1 MRRILAAMSGPAPD
15 PDQAR
20 AAMVANQLRARG
32 VTNERV
38 LAAMGAIPRELFV
51 PEDQRRSAYRDEALP
66 IEAGQTISQPV
77 MVAKMTE
84 HLDVEP
90 GDRILEIGTGS
101 GYQAAVLAW
110 LGAHVTSLERQTTL
124 IEAARARIDALAPAL
139 AGTVDIREADGS
151 LGDAAGAPWDGIVV
165 TAAAPSI
172 PDALREQLADGA
184 RLVIPVGP
192 RDRQLLIDRDPPWQR
207 VARPI
212 GRLLRLRPAHRR
224 RRLRRVSSGSRGP
237 DFGFVLTWLKRYWL
251 AVWFGVISAMR
262 LQVLITGRP
271 GFDAELYLAAT
282 RAWLAGAD
290 PWITIESQRF
300 AAPPPTLIPLAPIA
314 ILPETVGIA
323 LLIALSIAGA
333 VATVRLLRLPWWW
346 ILFPPFLDAA
356 WNGNPQNL
364 LVPLILVGAG
374 PIAAFLKI
382 YAVVP
387 IALTLRWRALS

>member
-1 MRRILAAMSGPAPD
+1 VRRILAAMSGPAPD

-110 LGAHVTSLERQTTL
+110 LGAHVTSLERQTPL

-151 LGDAAGAPWDGIVV
+151 LGDEAGSPWDGIVV

-192 RDRQLLIDRDPPWQR
+192 RDRQLLMIVTRHGNEWLDRSDGYCVFVPL
-207 VARPI
+207 I
-212 GRLLRLRPAHRR
+212 GA
-224 RRLRRVSSGSRGP
+224 G
-237 DFGFVLTWLKRYWL
+237 
-251 AVWFGVISAMR
+251 
-262 LQVLITGRP
+262 
-271 GFDAELYLAAT
+271 GFDA
-282 RAWLAGAD
+282 
-290 PWITIESQRF
+290 
-300 AAPPPTLIPLAPIA
+300 
-314 ILPETVGIA
+314 
-323 LLIALSIAGA
+323 
-333 VATVRLLRLPWWW
+333 
-346 ILFPPFLDAA
+346 
-356 WNGNPQNL
+356 
-364 LVPLILVGAG
+364 
-374 PIAAFLKI
+374 
-382 YAVVP
+382 
-387 IALTLRWRALS
+387 